1 MAKLVGSFAVS
12 HIVMSPQGCEADAG
26 AVVSGMREIG
36 RRLKS
41 LAPDVVV
48 VISSDHMF
56 NINLAL
62 QPPFTVGIAESYVP
76 FGDMD
81 IPRDPIKGHPALAR
95 AIVAQGAEDG
105 FDLARAEEYQPDHGV
120 MIPLIFADARTIPLV
135 PVLVNINTDPI
146 PSAARCVALARSI
159 RRAILALPGDE
170 RVVVLGTGG
179 LSHWLCVPRHGEVSE
194 AFDRKVIASLVA
206 GRGAD
211 LAALGNDA
219 ILEEGGNGGIEILT
233 WLMAAEIAGSPTAEE
248 IFYQPMPSW
257 FTGMGGVAFHV

>member
-1 MAKLVGSFAVS
+1 MAKLVGSLAVS
-12 HIVMSPQGCEADAG
+12 HIVMSSQGCEADAG
-26 AVVSGMREIG
+26 VVVSGMREIG

-62 QPPFTVGIAESYVP
+62 QVPFTVGVAESYVP
-76 FGDMD
+76 FGEMD
-81 IPRDPIKGHPALAR
+81 IPCDPLKGHPALAR
-95 AIVAQGAEDG
+95 AIVMQGEKDG
-105 FDLARAEEYQPDHGV
+105 FDLARAEEYRPDHGI
-120 MIPLIFADARTIPLV
+120 MIPLIFADAQAIPVV

-146 PSAARCVALARSI
+146 PSATRCLALARSI
-159 RRAILALPGDE
+159 RSAILALPGNE

-179 LSHWLCVPRHGEVSE
+179 LSHWLCVPRHGEISE

-206 GRGAD
+206 GRGAE

-248 IFYQPMPSW
+248 IFYQPMPTW